1 MLRQAPVPMLMVDWE
16 LKVVEGNEAFWRCVD
31 ASEPAP
37 FGTLLGDAIPQ
48 ELSVIFQEGLLRARE
63 SGEPTSV
70 EGVRLY
76 SQGEEQRILDLHIT
90 PAQMGDRRV
99 LIVAASTVPDTGL
112 RLAELTLLHDMARV
126 LRQETELERVL
137 FTTLTC
143 ATASGGMAFNRAFVL
158 LVDPAREWLEGRMAI
173 GPGSAEEAHRIWSEI
188 SAQPRTLEDFAA
200 AYDLWA
206 RAAERPLQDLA
217 SRMHFS
223 MEQDGERVPVLAAL
237 QRRSVKIDDAQ
248 SDPRVSEELR
258 ELLGAREFVVAPM
271 TVADESCGVIVADNL
286 YSGRPIT
293 YGDIRLLS
301 LFAQHAGMAIESA
314 QAYHAIEARGHELEQ
329 AYARLKETQDELVKA
344 EKLAAIGEM
353 AARVAHD
360 FRNPIVTIGGWA
372 EDLVEE
378 PDDPRAV
385 LRASEVIRQE
395 ARSLETIL
403 SMLVEPLASREVRL
417 EPTDLSQLLRETVTA
432 QEPAL
437 RQRGIELSMAL
448 SDEVPM
454 ISGDRAQLRR
464 AIVNLVDNAAGA
476 MPDGGTLSVRAGRSD
491 SEIWFQLADTGAG
504 MSREVSSQIFNPFFS
519 TQGYGS
525 GLGLA
530 IVWETVNSH
539 GWTIEVDSEL
549 GKGTVFT
556 VRVPLGQPEG
566 ATAPQS

>member
-1 MLRQAPVPMLMVDWE
+1 MLAVDWD
-16 LKVVEGNEAFWRCVD
+16 LNVIEGNEAFWRSVD
-31 ASEPAP
+31 AAEPAAS
-37 FGTLLGDAIPQ
+37 GTPLAGAIPQ
-48 ELSVIFQEGLLRARE
+48 ELSGIFQDGLVRARE
-63 SGEPTSV
+63 SGESASV

-76 SQGEEQRILDLHIT
+76 SQGEEQRILDLHIA
-90 PAQMGDRRV
+90 PAEMGKRRV
-99 LIVAASTVPDTGL
+99 LIIAASTVPDAGL
-112 RLAELTLLHDMARV
+112 RVAELTLLHDMARV

-173 GPGSAEEAHRIWSEI
+173 GPGSAEEAHRIWWEI
-188 SAQPRTLEDFAA
+188 SGQPRTLEDFAA

-217 SRMHFS
+217 SRMRFS
-223 MEQDGERVPVLAAL
+223 MESDAEHVPVLSAL
-237 QRRSVKIDDAQ
+237 QRRSVKIDDAE
-248 SDPRVSEELR
+248 SDPRVSQELR

-286 YSGRPIT
+286 YSGRPIAH
-293 YGDIRLLS
+293 GDIRLLS

-314 QAYHAIEARGHELEQ
+314 QTYHAIEARGHELEQ
-329 AYARLKETQDELVKA
+329 AYARLRETQDELVKA

-378 PDDPRAV
+378 PDDLGAV
-385 LRASEVIRQE
+385 LRASEVIREE

-403 SMLVEPLASREVRL
+403 SMLVEPLASREMHL
-417 EPTDLSQLLRETVTA
+417 EPTDLSQLLRETITA

-437 RQRGIELSMAL
+437 HQRGIELEMAL
-448 SDEVPM
+448 SDDVPT

-476 MPDGGTLSVRAGRSD
+476 MPDGGTLSVRAGQSD
-491 SEIWFQLADTGAG
+491 SEVWFQLADTGAG
-504 MSREVSSQIFNPFFS
+504 MSEEVASQIFNPFFS

-539 GWTIEVDSEL
+539 GWTIDVDSEL
-549 GKGTVFT
+549 GRGTVFT
-556 VRVPLGQPEG
+556 VRAPFEQPETP
-566 ATAPQS
+566 ASPQS